1 MARDGRHGERI
12 EELVLG
18 EIPVRGPVFLVPNR
32 LGPGDVATF
41 ERVLGAPLRLVRL
54 AGMDLPAD
62 IRDEVEGKPLVTVL
76 EQAADAAQQI
86 GGSEDPA
93 LWLFLPPAVRSLP
106 DLAVTA
112 PTEILRGLLRA
123 PCPVAP
129 VCVETQPGR
138 RVIAFGDRV
147 DPDRE
152 PRMGAF
158 RESALDAAEAAFGAR
173 PELQRH
179 LGRAVLEGLK
189 RGRARVIDGADH
201 SELSAERL
209 LAAAMVLA
217 RRIAS
222 KTQKPRAGILLPP
235 GKGAF
240 LANVAVV
247 FAGKTPVN
255 LNFTATKE
263 AVESAIQQAG
273 LDLFITA
280 GAFMERLPRFSWPE
294 DERLLL
300 LDRVLPPLRLRILM
314 QSWLNRLRSA
324 EALAGSLGLPEKGGD
339 REAVLLFTSGTSAEP
354 KGVAL
359 SHANVLANVE
369 QFGSR
374 LNLTGDDGILG
385 SLPVFHSF
393 GSTVTLWFPLI
404 AGHTTVTYPSP
415 IEAATL
421 AELIERYQLSLL
433 LSTPTF
439 LRGFLRKAKPEQLAS
454 LKLVVTGA
462 EKLPAQLAQQFE
474 EKFGIPV
481 MEGYGLTETAPA
493 TNVNLPEP
501 PDDGSGWPLVPS
513 RRLGSVGLPL
523 FGISARIRDPET
535 DEPRS
540 LLETGMLWFRGAN
553 VFRGY
558 LNRPEGA
565 RPAVCDGWFRT
576 GDLGR
581 FDEDGFLYI
590 EGRMSRFSKIGGEMV
605 PHEAVE
611 EAVEQALGLE
621 GDHERRVV
629 VVGRPDE
636 HKGEALVL
644 LAAFPG
650 LDAGELRQALLR
662 NGVPALW
669 IPRQVVEVEEVP
681 HLASGKLD
689 LRACQEMASP
699 G

>member
-1 MARDGRHGERI
+1 MAHDGRHGGKI
-12 EELVLG
+12 EEIVLG
-18 EIPVRGPVFLVPNR
+18 EIPARGPVLLVPNR
-32 LGPGDVATF
+32 LGPGDLAAL
-41 ERVLGAPLRLVRL
+41 ERVVGVPLRLVRL
-54 AGMDLPAD
+54 AGMELLAS
-62 IRDEVEGKPLVTVL
+62 IREEIESKPDVAVL
-76 EQAADAAQQI
+76 EQADDVAQWM
-86 GGSEDPA
+86 SDNEEPA
-93 LWLFLPPAVRSLP
+93 LWLFVPPAVRGLP

-123 PCPVAP
+123 ACPVAP
-129 VCVETQPGR
+129 VCLETPSGR
-138 RVIAFGDRV
+138 RVIAFGNPVDRL
-147 DPDRE
+147 RE
-152 PRMGAF
+152 PRLGAF
-158 RESALDAAEAAFGAR
+158 RESALDAAEAAFRVR

-189 RGRARVIDGADH
+189 GGRARVIDGTDH
-201 SELSAERL
+201 SELSAKRL
-209 LAAAMVLA
+209 LAAAMVLS

-222 KTQKPRAGILLPP
+222 RTQKPRAGILLPP

-240 LANVAVV
+240 VANVAVV
-247 FAGKTPVN
+247 LAGKTPVN
-255 LNFTATKE
+255 LNFTASQE

-280 GAFMERLPRFSWPE
+280 GVFMERLPRFPWPE
-294 DERLLL
+294 DKLLLL
-300 LDRVLPPLRLRILM
+300 LDRVLPPLRLRILL
-314 QSWLNRLRSA
+314 QSWKNRFRSA
-324 EALAGSLGLPEKGGD
+324 EALATSLGLPENGGD
-339 REAVLLFTSGTSAEP
+339 REAVLLFTSGSSAEP

-359 SHANVLANVE
+359 THSNVLANVE

-374 LNLTGDDGILG
+374 LNLKGDDGILG
-385 SLPVFHSF
+385 SLPIFHSF

-404 AGHTTVTYPSP
+404 SGHTTVTYPSP
-415 IEAATL
+415 VEAATL
-421 AELIERYQLSLL
+421 AELIERYRLSLL

-439 LRGFLRKAKPEQLAS
+439 LRGFLRKARPEQLAS

-462 EKLPAQLAQQFE
+462 EKLPTQLAEQFE

-501 PDDGSGWPLVPS
+501 PDDGSGRPLVPS
-513 RRLGSVGLPL
+513 RRMGSVGLPL

-540 LLETGMLWFRGAN
+540 LMETGMLWFRGAN
-553 VFRGY
+553 VFGGY
-558 LNRPEGA
+558 LNRPEGSCSPV
-565 RPAVCDGWFRT
+565 RDGWFRT

-581 FDEDGFLYI
+581 FDDDGFLYI

-611 EAVEQALGLE
+611 NAVEQALGLE
-621 GDHERRVV
+621 GEHERKVV

-636 HKGEALVL
+636 QKGEALVL
-644 LAAFPG
+644 LAALPG

-669 IPRQVVEVEEVP
+669 IPRRVVQVEEVP

-689 LRACQEMASP
+689 LRACQDMASP